1 MISIFSADATDFSS
15 NGLCAL
21 APSSCLVNETLN
33 GEWELQLV
41 HPLDDRDKW
50 SWLQVGSIVKAP
62 VPAAMTPRVKLMQQ
76 SEGKDIYRVRTFHG
90 GLLNLWSRATRSS
103 PSLAKYK
110 TGQEVQ
116 VISTA
121 NPDFFEVIAPDGKRG
136 WMGSEYLVFVRT
148 EITNVTATG
157 QIVAPRQ
164 LRDQPFRIYRI
175 VPELT
180 QVTAFARHLSYDLMD
195 NMIYAYKPVKGTAG
209 AIVAE
214 GIVNGC
220 QTAHSFQ
227 MYSDL
232 TQGVEDL
239 SFENTNPM
247 EALLGEGGLLE
258 KVSGELARD
267 WYDLYAV
274 KRVGKDTDIQIRQGK
289 NLLGISYDVD
299 DANVVTRI
307 VPTGE
312 NEDGSVLLLD
322 EKYVDSPNIGAYPH
336 PRWIHL
342 PVSDAKVGD
351 DLTLAQA
358 KDKLRA
364 AARAEY
370 DKGCDLPD
378 ISIDVDFINV
388 ADTQEYADYKP
399 LTDIFLGDSV
409 RVIVRTL
416 SLEVALRMTE
426 YSYDCLLRRYAKMTL
441 GMASETIAGSM
452 ISPRQLPAGG
462 IKGMKL
468 AMGSVGTGHLQTMS
482 IGSLQ
487 VKTAAIGSAHIQ
499 NAAIDTAHIKD
510 ASIETA
516 KIKDAQITNAKI
528 ATATIQTANI
538 ADAAITNAKIGTA
551 AIQTANIQ
559 DAAIT
564 STKIGSAAIQTAHIT
579 DAAITNAKIGFA
591 AIDTANIIDAAIT
604 SAKIGLAQ
612 IKNANIE
619 DAAITNAKIGTAAI
633 TSAKIGFG
641 EITNAL
647 IADAAITSAKI
658 GMAAIQTAH
667 INDAAITNAKIALAA
682 IDTANITDA
691 AITTAKIGLAA
702 IQSANIALA
711 TIASAHI
718 QDAAVT
724 NAKISDAAITNAKID
739 NAAITSVKIQN
750 GTIAAINIADA
761 AIESAKIKDAAIVT
775 AKIADAAIDS
785 AKIADLA
792 VGSAKIAAAAITEA
806 KISDLAV
813 TNAKIGNA
821 AIDAVKISEAAVD
834 SIHIGEGSVDSIN
847 IADAAIINTKIGQAA
862 IASANIQQGAIQ
874 EAHIG
879 DAQITSAKIALAAIG
894 SAQIQNAAITNA
906 LIAQEAVSTAQ
917 IADGS
922 ITDAKI
928 VTLTANKINAGE
940 LSVERLV
947 ISGSDRSLVYAL
959 NNMGELTSQSIN
971 SLDGNTLTPR
981 SITADRIVA
990 HSLTSEEI
998 AARSITANEILAGS
1012 ITGNEIAGQTITA
1025 ANIQTG
1031 TITVDKVSS
1040 NFASSLDLSSN
1051 ESITLHVVNP
1061 LNEALAAKANASAL
1075 DGLVTQAQLDEVIN
1089 TELAVVNG
1097 SITAKFTEAKA
1108 AGTSASSAL
1117 NTFRETVESWQQFS
1131 PTGLTLGRSDSPYK
1145 VVLSNEKLSFLQDN
1159 AEIAYISN
1167 NKLYITASEIV
1178 NQFVIGGPTEG
1189 YMTMDVIDG
1198 GLTATWRAS

>member
-41 HPLDDRDKW
+41 HPLDTQDKW

-62 VPAAMTPRVKLMQQ
+62 VPAAITPRVKLLQQ

-180 QVTAFARHLSYDLMD
+180 QVTAYARHLSYDLMD
-195 NMIYAYKPVKGTAG
+195 NMIYSYKPAKGTAG

-214 GIVNGC
+214 GIFNGC

-232 TQGVEDL
+232 TEGVEDL

-247 EALLGEGGLLE
+247 EALLGEGGLID
-258 KVSGELARD
+258 KVGGELARD

-322 EKYVDSPNIGAYPH
+322 EKYIDSPNIGAYPH

-342 PVSDAKVGD
+342 PVSDAKVGE
-351 DLTLAQA
+351 DLSLAQA

-364 AARAEY
+364 AARAEF

-409 RVIVRTL
+409 RVIVKTL
-416 SLEVALRMTE
+416 GLEVALRMTE

-468 AMGSVGTGHLQTMS
+468 AMGSIGTGHLQTMS

-551 AIQTANIQ
+551 AIQTANI
-559 DAAIT
+559 A
-564 STKIGSAAIQTAHIT
+564 
-579 DAAITNAKIGFA
+579 DAAITNAKIGSAAIQSAHITDASITNAKIGLA

-658 GMAAIQTAH
+658 GYVQH
-667 INDAAITNAKIALAA
+667 ID
-682 IDTANITDA
+682 
-691 AITTAKIGLAA
+691 
-702 IQSANIALA
+702 
-711 TIASAHI
+711 
-718 QDAAVT
+718 
-724 NAKISDAAITNAKID
+724 
-739 NAAITSVKIQN
+739 
-750 GTIAAINIADA
+750 
-761 AIESAKIKDAAIVT
+761 
-775 AKIADAAIDS
+775 
-785 AKIADLA
+785 
-792 VGSAKIAAAAITEA
+792 
-806 KISDLAV
+806 
-813 TNAKIGNA
+813 
-821 AIDAVKISEAAVD
+821 
-834 SIHIGEGSVDSIN
+834 
-847 IADAAIINTKIGQAA
+847 
-862 IASANIQQGAIQ
+862 
-874 EAHIG
+874 
-879 DAQITSAKIALAAIG
+879 
-894 SAQIQNAAITNA
+894 
-906 LIAQEAVSTAQ
+906 
-917 IADGS
+917 
-922 ITDAKI
+922 
-928 VTLTANKINAGE
+928 
-940 LSVERLV
+940 
-947 ISGSDRSLVYAL
+947 ISG
-959 NNMGELTSQSIN
+959 
-971 SLDGNTLTPR
+971 
-981 SITADRIVA
+981 
-990 HSLTSEEI
+990 
-998 AARSITANEILAGS
+998 ARSIVEELRAGRP
-1012 ITGNEIAGQTITA
+1012 QF
-1025 ANIQTG
+1025 
-1031 TITVDKVSS
+1031 K
-1040 NFASSLDLSSN
+1040 
-1051 ESITLHVVNP
+1051 
-1061 LNEALAAKANASAL
+1061 EA
-1075 DGLVTQAQLDEVIN
+1075 
-1089 TELAVVNG
+1089 
-1097 SITAKFTEAKA
+1097 
-1108 AGTSASSAL
+1108 
-1117 NTFRETVESWQQFS
+1117 
-1131 PTGLTLGRSDSPYK
+1131 
-1145 VVLSNEKLSFLQDN
+1145 
-1159 AEIAYISN
+1159 
-1167 NKLYITASEIV
+1167 
-1178 NQFVIGGPTEG
+1178 
-1189 YMTMDVIDG
+1189 M
-1198 GLTATWRAS
+1198 

>member
-1 MISIFSADATDFSS
+1 MISIFPADATDFSS

-62 VPAAMTPRVKLMQQ
+62 VPAAMTPRVKMMQQ

-180 QVTAFARHLSYDLMD
+180 QVTAYARHLSYDLMD

-214 GIVNGC
+214 GIFNGC
-220 QTAHSFQ
+220 QTPHSFQ

-364 AARAEY
+364 AAHAEY

-388 ADTQEYADYKP
+388 ADTQEYVDYKP

-409 RVIVRTL
+409 RVIVKTL

-516 KIKDAQITNAKI
+516 KIKDAQITHAKI

-564 STKIGSAAIQTAHIT
+564 SAKIGSAAIQTAHIT
-579 DAAITNAKIGFA
+579 DAAITNAKIGLA
-591 AIDTANIIDAAIT
+591 AIDTANIVDAAIT

-658 GMAAIQTAH
+658 GTAAIQTAH

-711 TIASAHI
+711 AIASAHI

-1145 VVLSNEKLSFLQDN
+1145 VILSNEKLSFLQDN

-1167 NKLYITASEIV
+1167 NKLYITASEV
-1178 NQFVIGGPTEG
+1178 VSQFIIGNPSEG
-1189 YMTMDVIDG
+1189 YMTLDVVDG
-1198 GLTATWRAS
+1198 GLTATWRS